1 MPELVDFIVIL
12 DDRMTVRHVEWVA
25 HPLSPAAEQLTEGWM
40 GLSLLK
46 IPDAAWDLPGGSLL
60 WQGQR
65 FDIARCTL
73 DGSTHCILARREN
86 VREKLLEGAL
96 DAISDSVQV
105 YDKNLRAVYFNR
117 VFRKMLDVPSGM
129 SWEGKRLL
137 DIFEVDETYGTTI
150 TALREKRA
158 VSGRFDKYK
167 SMTGKEL
174 QTVNAAHLIMQ
185 GERVLGAISIERDMQ
200 LTKKMIADLLEDQN
214 ILSQHLQ
221 PSVHLQGNVRYTLRN
236 LIGFSPALVSA
247 VELARKMAPNESAIL
262 IQGETGTGKEI
273 FAQGI
278 HALSSRRDKNFVA
291 VNCAA
296 IPESLI
302 EGTLFGTVKGAFTG
316 SADKAGLMEEANHGT
331 LFLDEMNSMSP
342 SMQAKLLRVLQEK
355 KLRRVG
361 GTKEIPIDVRI
372 ISSCNENV
380 YTLMES
386 GRLRRD
392 IFYRLS
398 SVVIEIPP
406 LRERGRDLEEL
417 VWYYIRSTSG
427 VEPVNEIEQGF
438 WERLYA
444 HRWPGNVREL
454 FHILGYALNV
464 SEGGVLRERDLP
476 SYFPG
481 ARSGAVLPEP
491 ETVISEP
498 PESGPDKSSYA
509 AGFNAL
515 CADYE
520 RRIISGAFATCGGNL
535 TKTAELLKLSRQNLQ
550 YYIRKYNVK

>member
-12 DDRMTVRHVEWVA
+12 DDRMTVRRVEWVA
-25 HPLSPAAEQLTEGWM
+25 HPLSPAAEQLTESWM

-46 IPDAAWDLPGGSLL
+46 IPDAVWDLPGGSLL

-137 DIFEVDETYGTTI
+137 DIFEVDETYSTTI

-278 HALSSRRDKNFVA
+278 HALSSRRDKSFVA

-331 LFLDEMNSMSP
+331 LFLDEMNSMSL

-355 KLRRVG
+355 KAAPRRW
-361 GTKEIPIDVRI
+361 
-372 ISSCNENV
+372 N
-380 YTLMES
+380 
-386 GRLRRD
+386 
-392 IFYRLS
+392 
-398 SVVIEIPP
+398 
-406 LRERGRDLEEL
+406 
-417 VWYYIRSTSG
+417 
-427 VEPVNEIEQGF
+427 QGNP
-438 WERLYA
+438 
-444 HRWPGNVREL
+444 H
-454 FHILGYALNV
+454 
-464 SEGGVLRERDLP
+464 
-476 SYFPG
+476 
-481 ARSGAVLPEP
+481 
-491 ETVISEP
+491 
-498 PESGPDKSSYA
+498 
-509 AGFNAL
+509 
-515 CADYE
+515 
-520 RRIISGAFATCGGNL
+520 
-535 TKTAELLKLSRQNLQ
+535 
-550 YYIRKYNVK
+550 